1 MNEKRFFQQRAL
13 AFSFICAMAMVALE
27 VSPGMAFLA
36 VGLVIWK
43 WGVEKL
49 NWRPLSR
56 RITGILSVVILGQ
69 VLFQYRTLIGQEP
82 SYTFLLGLSGL
93 RIMDYRNERDHRFL
107 VLLGFVLISI
117 KALFSLD
124 IYWIL
129 PSGLAFAGLWYSLL
143 PDSFPQKGKVLAKI
157 FALSLPGALILF
169 FAFPR
174 FVLPWAMSRGSN
186 YGQIGFSDELNPG
199 RVAELAGTSN
209 MVFRA
214 KLSDLPIKNSQD
226 LYWRG
231 SVLTQSRGLS
241 WRPGRPG
248 LQTQKSDFSGPTY
261 EVALEPHSSNYI
273 FTLDG
278 TTAVQME
285 TGTVMNLDSSVFRAS
300 RPIMAT
306 TAYRGAWKKDFND
319 QQEPDEEFL
328 KTPELKGRVLD
339 WVNETKQANATSNER
354 IAALEK
360 FYSQGDFVYTLSP
373 GVYGVN
379 ELEAFLF
386 YRKRGF
392 CEHYAGSYA
401 TLARALGIPARV
413 VIGYQG
419 GRYNPVGEF
428 WRVAQRDAHAWVE
441 IFQDKRWQRVD
452 PTAWVAPLRMIIGAE
467 DFFNLSEN
475 DQQTFARNINW
486 RPPNNG
492 QSLLWDRMTFLVDD
506 LNYRWTYFLVDF
518 DRSAQQSFWSQ
529 LGAVKL
535 QVAMGVLFVLILCAL
550 LLRSLFR
557 TKNLLT
563 DEQLLIAQ
571 IQNWGT
577 QQNLPRH
584 TNETPLQYLQR
595 LSEKFPVREP
605 LLRVIQDYYDQ
616 KIYAGNTPENLT
628 AKDLRHR
635 WQSLEK

>member
-1 MNEKRFFQQRAL
+1 MEKQFFQQRAL

-36 VGLVIWK
+36 GGLVIWK

-49 NWRPLSR
+49 NWLPLSR
-56 RITGILSVVILGQ
+56 KVTGILSVVILGQ
-69 VLFQYRTLIGQEP
+69 VIFQYRTLIGQEP

-93 RIMDYRNERDHRFL
+93 RIMDYRNDRDHKFL

-143 PDSFPQKGKVLAKI
+143 PDSFPQKGRVLAKI

-214 KLSDLPIKNSQD
+214 KLSDLPIKDSQD

-248 LQTQKSDFSGPTY
+248 LQMPKSDFTGPTY

-278 TTAVQME
+278 TTGVQME

-306 TAYRGAWKKDFND
+306 TAYRGAWKKDFAD
-319 QQEPDEEFL
+319 QQEPDEDFL
-328 KTPELKGRVLD
+328 KTPELKGRVLE
-339 WVNETKQANATSNER
+339 WVTETKQAHATPNER

-419 GRYNPVGEF
+419 GKYNPVGEF

-441 IFQDKRWQRVD
+441 IYQNKKWQRVD
-452 PTAWVAPLRMIIGAE
+452 PTAWVAPLRMVIGAE

-529 LGAVKL
+529 LGTAKL
-535 QVAMGVLFVLILCAL
+535 QVALGLIFILSLCAL

-557 TKNLLT
+557 TKNLLSE
-563 DEQLLIAQ
+563 EQLLFAQ
-571 IQNWGT
+571 IQNWGI

-584 TNETPLQYLQR
+584 ADETPLQYLQR
-595 LSEKFPVREP
+595 LSEKFPAREN
-605 LLRVIQDYYDQ
+605 LLTIIRDYYDQ
-616 KIYAGNTPENLT
+616 KIYAEKAPESLNT
-628 AKDLRHR
+628 KDLQTR
-635 WQSLEK
+635 WNSLS